1 MPERKL
7 DRELEKVRNDLK
19 AMSKLVQKSLK
30 DAMVALK
37 NRDMELSL
45 KVIKLD
51 DEINTLYREIEERCI
66 HTIALHQPVAGDLRF
81 ISTTMNV
88 ASNLERIGDYSKDIA
103 MILPFIVNEK
113 SENEEKLLQEMGKI
127 AGKMS
132 RDAIDAF
139 INRDKEKV
147 DEVNINEEKIDVL
160 YESIFPKLKEM
171 VKMNCNKVPLALNL
185 LLVARCLERIGD
197 HSVNISN
204 RTMYAISGRRKYL

>member
-88 ASNLERIGDYSKDIA
+88 TSNLERIGDYSKDIA
-103 MILPFIVNEK
+103 MTIPFIVNEK
-113 SENEEKLLQEMGKI
+113 SENEENLLQEMGKI

-171 VKMNCNKVPLALNL
+171 VKMNCNKVPLVLNL

-197 HSVNISN
+197 HSVNIAN